1 MIEVL
6 IEAERALTH
15 GRIDEADRLYR
26 QVAERDP
33 KSAIAVVGL
42 ARVALER
49 GDDLAAYLHGRRALA
64 IDPENPTAR
73 HLVMRMGEVLAGR
86 GEAPV
91 DAGQALPPMPP
102 PTPPREEPAAPDR
115 DDPAGLAPEPGPG
128 AASGERAAPPA
139 PRPHESRRKPDIVS
153 RLLRRT
159 RR

>member
-6 IEAERALTH
+6 LEAERALTH

-86 GEAPV
+86 GEAPG
-91 DAGQALPPMPP
+91 DAGQALPPVPAP
-102 PTPPREEPAAPDR
+102 SAAPSDPAAPAR
-115 DDPAGLAPEPGPG
+115 EPGPG
-128 AASGERAAPPA
+128 AASDQRPAASA
-139 PRPHESRRKPDIVS
+139 PHPDAGRRKPDIVS

>member
-1 MIEVL
+1 VIEIL
-6 IEAERALTH
+6 LEAERALMH
-15 GRIDEADRLYR
+15 GRIEEADRLYR

-91 DAGQALPPMPP
+91 DAGQALPPKPP
-102 PTPPREEPAAPDR
+102 PAAG
-115 DDPAGLAPEPGPG
+115 DDPAVPAREPGPG
-128 AASGERAAPPA
+128 AASDERAASSA
-139 PRPHESRRKPDIVS
+139 PHPDAGRRKPDIVS
-153 RLLRRT
+153 RLLRR
-159 RR
+159 RRR

>member
-1 MIEVL
+1 VIEIL
-6 IEAERALTH
+6 LEAERALTH
-15 GRIDEADRLYR
+15 GRIEEADRLYR

-91 DAGQALPPMPP
+91 DAGQALPPIPP
-102 PTPPREEPAAPDR
+102 PSPPSPAG
-115 DDPAGLAPEPGPG
+115 DDPAAEAREPSPRQAPDQRA
-128 AASGERAAPPA
+128 AASAPHPDA
-139 PRPHESRRKPDIVS
+139 DRRKPDIVS
-153 RLLRRT
+153 RLLRR
-159 RR
+159 RRR